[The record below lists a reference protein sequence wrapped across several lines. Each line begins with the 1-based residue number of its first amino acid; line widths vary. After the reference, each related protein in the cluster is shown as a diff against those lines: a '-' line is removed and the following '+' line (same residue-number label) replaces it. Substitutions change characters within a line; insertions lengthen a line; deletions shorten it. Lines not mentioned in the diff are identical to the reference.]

1 MTKLPSSPFAESL
14 SEITAEDSAE
24 SSMTYG
30 ASLFIKAANQM
41 CYQVLHGLHLCPE
54 YQDYPHGE
62 VVLAKKLVTILR
74 TVRAFEVSK
83 QGSGKNSTLKYRFA
97 PSGAAASP

>member
-30 ASLFIKAANQM
+30 ASLFIKAANQD
-41 CYQVLHGLHLCPE
+41 VLPS
-54 YQDYPHGE
+54 PAWAPS
-62 VVLAKKLVTILR
+62 VLGISRLSSWGGFLGKETCHHFEDS
-74 TVRAFEVSK
+74 RAFEVSK
-83 QGSGKNSTLKYRFA
+83 QEAQERILL
-97 PSGAAASP
+97 